1 MPLCR
6 LPPAL
11 KTQHIPALGRRTFPE
26 PKPCPCLAQMRALR
40 LGKVPGEPHS
50 ATPVLVCLQCWS
62 IMLLLSYTYG
72 GGEGYFIRKVQSP
85 ANPELASLSSDI
97 QSL

>member
-40 LGKVPGEPHS
+40 LGKVPRRAPTLLPLSWS
-50 ATPVLVCLQCWS
+50 ACS
-62 IMLLLSYTYG
+62 AGLLCCCSVILMEVVKATSSG
-72 GGEGYFIRKVQSP
+72 RSRVQQIL
-85 ANPELASLSSDI
+85 N
-97 QSL
+97 